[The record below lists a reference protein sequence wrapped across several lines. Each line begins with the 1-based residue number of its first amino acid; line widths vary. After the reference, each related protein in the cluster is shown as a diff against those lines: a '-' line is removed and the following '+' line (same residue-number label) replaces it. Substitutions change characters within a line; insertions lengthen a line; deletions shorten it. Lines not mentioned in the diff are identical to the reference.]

1 MLWQQAWFWVAAGVV
16 LGALEMLIPGFFLL
30 GFAIGAL
37 VVGFLVWLDLM
48 GSSLP
53 ALLLVMAATAV
64 PAWLIARRIAGV
76 RSGQN
81 KIWDR
86 DINEN

>member
-16 LGALEMLIPGFFLL
+16 LAALEMLIPGFFLL

-37 VVGFLVWLDLM
+37 VVGFLVWLGLM

-53 ALLLVMAATAV
+53 PLLLVAAATAV
-64 PAWLIARRIAGV
+64 PAWLIARRISGV